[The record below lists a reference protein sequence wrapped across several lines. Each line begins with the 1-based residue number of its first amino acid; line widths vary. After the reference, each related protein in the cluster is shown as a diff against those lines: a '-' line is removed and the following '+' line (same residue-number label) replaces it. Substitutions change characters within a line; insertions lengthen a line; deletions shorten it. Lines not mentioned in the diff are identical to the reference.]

1 MGASNYWKDRICKHI
16 LREGAAMGANTGCFV
31 SLHTADPGGTGAS
44 EVVVGGSSY
53 TRQSVSGTGTFPT
66 VAGDSV
72 TNSAAAINFTLMP
85 ACTVTHVGFWDT
97 IGPVTGNFLHGQ
109 ILGAS
114 KAVNAGDTF
123 QFATSQLTID
133 YSGTRGYSSYLTIQL
148 LKHLLLQATFGQPA
162 TNYVALFTAD
172 PGETGASNEVSGGAG
187 PYARQ
192 VPSFANLSA
201 NSGAKLLNA
210 AINYAGMP
218 ACTVNY
224 LAIFDAITTGNC
236 LVLQTVA
243 ALAKSV
249 NAGDTFQIPGTGTGL
264 TVTIS

>member
-1 MGASNYWKDRICKHI
+1 MGASNYWKDRVCKHI

-66 VAGDSV
+66 VVGDSV

-85 ACTVTHVGFWDT
+85 ACTVTHVGLWDT

-109 ILGAS
+109 SMTS

-162 TNYVALFTAD
+162 ALGVSLHTAD
-172 PGETGASNEVSGGAG
+172 PTESGASECSGGAG

-192 VPSFANLSA
+192 APSFANLA
-201 NSGAKLLNA
+201 GNSGAKLLNTV
-210 AINYAGMP
+210 INYAGMP

-224 LAIFDAITTGNC
+224 IGIWDQIAVGGNF
-236 LVLQTVA
+236 LLGQTVA
-243 ALAKSV
+243 ALAKAV

>member
-1 MGASNYWKDRICKHI
+1 
-16 LREGAAMGANTGCFV
+16 MGANAGCYA

-44 EVVVGGSSY
+44 EVPSGGGSY
-53 TRQSVSGTGTFPT
+53 ARQSVSGTGTFPT
-66 VAGDSV
+66 VVGDSV

-85 ACTVTHVGFWDT
+85 ACTVTHVGFWDSGT
-97 IGPVTGNFLHGQ
+97 YGAGNFLHGQ

-133 YSGTRGYSSYLTIQL
+133 YSGTRGYSSYLTIQA
-148 LKHLLLQATFGQPA
+148 LKHLLLQATFAQPA
-162 TNYVALFTAD
+162 ANYVALFTAD
-172 PGETGASNEVSGGAG
+172 PGETGVSNECTGGAG

-192 VPSFANLSA
+192 VPTFAALSA
-201 NSGAKLLNA
+201 GTGAKLLNT

-224 LAIFDAITTGNC
+224 VGIFDAVTVGNF
-236 LVLQTVA
+236 LFAQTVA
-243 ALAKSV
+243 ALGKTV
-249 NAGDTFQIPGTGTGL
+249 NAGDTFQIQGTGTGL
-264 TVTIS
+264 TVTLS

>member
-1 MGASNYWKDRICKHI
+1 MGASNYWKDRVCKHI
-16 LREGAAMGANTGCFV
+16 LREGAAMGANAGCFA

-44 EVVVGGSSY
+44 EVTGGTY
-53 TRQSVSGTGTFPT
+53 GRQSVSGTGTFPT
-66 VAGDSV
+66 VVGDSV

-85 ACTVTHVGFWDT
+85 ACTVTYVGFWDAVT
-97 IGPVTGNFLHGQ
+97 TGNFLHGQ
-109 ILGAS
+109 SMTS
-114 KAVNAGDTF
+114 KGVNAGDTF

-162 TNYVALFTAD
+162 ANGVSLHTAD
-172 PGETGASNEVSGGAG
+172 PGETGASECTGGAG

-192 VPSFANLSA
+192 TPSFAALSA
-201 NSGAKLLNA
+201 GTGAKLLNTV
-210 AINYAGMP
+210 INYTGMP

-224 LAIFDAITTGNC
+224 IGIWDQIAAGGNF
-236 LVLQTVA
+236 LVAQTVA
-243 ALAKSV
+243 ALSKTV